1 MIVEDEFLIVMDLE
15 MQVEAA
21 GHDVVTTARTAAEAV
36 TEGRRIRPDL
46 VLMDIRLADGS
57 SGIDAAATLYRDA
70 GIRCVFLS
78 GNLDRMTRAQ
88 LAALEPLGLL
98 SKPVAPARLRATLD
112 AISSTLDAT
121 P

>member
-1 MIVEDEFLIVMDLE
+1 

-21 GHDVVTTARTAAEAV
+21 GHQVVSTARTAAEAV
-36 TEGRRIRPDL
+36 VEARRIRPAL

-57 SGIDAAATLYRDA
+57 SGTDAAADLYRDL
-70 GIRCVFLS
+70 GIRCAFLS
-78 GNLDRMTRAQ
+78 GSLDRMMREQ

-98 SKPVAPARLRATLD
+98 SKPVTPTLLRATLD
-112 AISSTLDAT
+112 ATSSMLDAT